1 MNFTLYI
8 RFSSVLAQVLPGE
21 TMDDNGALSN
31 IANVVSVEMT
41 QSAIMLNGTISII
54 IINVYWFLILQILQE
69 IQQLITVSC
78 VQQEQ

>member
-69 IQQLITVSC
+69 IQQVITVSC